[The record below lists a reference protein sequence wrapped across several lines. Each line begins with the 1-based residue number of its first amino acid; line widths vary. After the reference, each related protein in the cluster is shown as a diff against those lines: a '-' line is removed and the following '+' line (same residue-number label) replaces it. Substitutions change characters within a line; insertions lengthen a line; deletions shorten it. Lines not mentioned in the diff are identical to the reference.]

1 MHNVFILLDTLQ
13 SVDELT
19 AEASLSSHVLRP
31 IVNSETEIPKV
42 NRFIANSILAFN
54 VYFALKLEFLK
65 ILFVAFFL
73 TILLLMFIQ

>member
-1 MHNVFILLDTLQ
+1 MQNVFILLDTLP

-42 NRFIANSILAFN
+42 SRLIAHSILAFN
-54 VYFALKLEFLK
+54 VYFALKLEFFK
-65 ILFVAFFL
+65 I
-73 TILLLMFIQ
+73 